1 MSHCAKEHHR
11 IDVLNWQSGDE
22 VYHSVVVIE
31 GKVDAGCHDGRFQ
44 APENEDNSI
53 ESACDRISTGIRL
66 VQSLIAEQLNKF
78 GYGRNTFQ
86 LQSDLDPGAP
96 DCHVFY
102 SKIPVEEAHAANGD
116 TLWGWI
122 GRELMTS
129 HLGNENYKFVAFLS
143 STHYEGKTFNKFPP
157 THDEIVECTRGHV
170 AIGGGGLA
178 LLHTGCLHTWATSAE
193 EVVARLSSSS
203 LIDTAFFMDGS
214 NRGTYG
220 GCYSSSLGAVAHEL
234 GHTFDLGHTTHGIMG
249 PEYHDIHYMFLPEEC
264 EVVDSP
270 AKSSLS
276 RKSYGAY
283 EDKRICKTKSQSPAL
298 KACLPPPH
306 AINEE
311 NEISV
316 MMFQELR
323 VAWKAPEPLSKN
335 ITPSDSCTALLSDS
349 PDPKTDLENH
359 RKTVTA
365 IRNHVHIYKADVKN
379 QDDFHP
385 TLDKHDISPLFAQS
399 SLGLLAFN
407 RWINPNGTKNI
418 DQSITYDQVRRQV
431 SSLHG
436 LRIIDVRDA
445 TCKSLLHWKFLQ
457 SHELQIFVIPEQ
469 YISPDAF
476 SLCVVDSLGNVL
488 KHDLHKQEP
497 EPNIEV

>member
-31 GKVDAGCHDGRFQ
+31 GKVDAGCKSSSNKCIVIERINGPWDAPPMTSHCISDNLIFKCVLKLEHGTNTFVFKYCSFKQEFALYFKPRHVQFCVLPVYIICKGHDGRFQ

-407 RWINPNGTKNI
+407 RWVQFIYG
-418 DQSITYDQVRRQV
+418 
-431 SSLHG
+431 
-436 LRIIDVRDA
+436 
-445 TCKSLLHWKFLQ
+445 
-457 SHELQIFVIPEQ
+457 
-469 YISPDAF
+469 
-476 SLCVVDSLGNVL
+476 
-488 KHDLHKQEP
+488 
-497 EPNIEV
+497 